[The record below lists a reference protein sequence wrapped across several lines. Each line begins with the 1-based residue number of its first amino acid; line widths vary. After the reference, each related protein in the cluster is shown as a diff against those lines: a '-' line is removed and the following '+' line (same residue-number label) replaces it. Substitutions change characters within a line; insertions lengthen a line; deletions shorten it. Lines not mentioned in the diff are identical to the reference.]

1 MVGEST
7 ATASGATSIS
17 IGVPSVSAVGNLL
30 LAALALDNEGMNR
43 ANTSTGPAG
52 WTHLGQIANSTNNV
66 NLDVWYKFRA
76 SGDPASFKWSVAP
89 DQQDIVGGI
98 MDVSGVS
105 STAPLD
111 QWVSAAGANSSSASA
126 AVPGFTTAGSNE
138 QLVFLSV
145 DNYNKLVSGVTSGFS
160 QQWNLIAGEY
170 ASGGA
175 FAKVQA
181 AKGATGAVGE
191 TISIGSDWAVAL
203 IGLRPGS

>member
-1 MVGEST
+1 MP
-7 ATASGATSIS
+7 SG
-17 IGVPSVSAVGNLL
+17 SAVGSFLL
-30 LAALALDNEGMNR
+30 VTLAMDNEGTNR
-43 ANTSTGPAG
+43 ANTTSGPAG

-76 SGDPASFKWSVAP
+76 SGDPSAFKWSVGP
-89 DQQDIVGGI
+89 DPQDIVGGI
-98 MDVSGVS
+98 VALSGVS
-105 STAPLD
+105 STTPLD
-111 QWVSAAGANSSSASA
+111 QWVNAAAANGSTTSAS
-126 AVPGFTTAGSNE
+126 VPGFTTVGSNE
-138 QLVFLSV
+138 QLVFFSV

-175 FAKVQA
+175 FTKVQA

-191 TISIGSDWAVAL
+191 TVSTGSDWAIAL